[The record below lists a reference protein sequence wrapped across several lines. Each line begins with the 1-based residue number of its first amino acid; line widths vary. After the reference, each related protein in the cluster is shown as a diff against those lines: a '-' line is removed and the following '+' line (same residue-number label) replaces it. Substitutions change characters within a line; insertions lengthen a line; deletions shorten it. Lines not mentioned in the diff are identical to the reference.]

1 MLDDADRHPGHLEL
15 HPRILDEPREAFDPC
30 AIQPMRL
37 LAGKRLRRIPLRPQT
52 AMHEIDLRLAL
63 AEHGLVHVEEIIRS
77 DDRWEVAGRTAEDDE
92 MSLDIDI
99 RNGRILN

>member
-1 MLDDADRHPGHLEL
+1 MPTLPPSR
-15 HPRILDEPREAFDPC
+15 
-30 AIQPMRL
+30 RL
-37 LAGKRLRRIPLRPQT
+37 LA
-52 AMHEIDLRLAL
+52 ALAL
-63 AEHGLVHVEEIIRS
+63 NALIALSAQGEETYANATISERQARDIAWSAGLVHVEEIVRS

>member
-1 MLDDADRHPGHLEL
+1 MPTLNAPG
-15 HPRILDEPREAFDPC
+15 
-30 AIQPMRL
+30 RL
-37 LAGKRLRRIPLRPQT
+37 LA
-52 AMHEIDLRLAL
+52 AL
-63 AEHGLVHVEEIIRS
+63 VLNVLVALSAHGEETYADATISEQQARDIAWSAGLVHVEEIVRA

>member
-1 MLDDADRHPGHLEL
+1 MRMNGA
-15 HPRILDEPREAFDPC
+15 A
-30 AIQPMRL
+30 RL
-37 LAGKRLRRIPLRPQT
+37 LALTLFGGFAALPSPAIWAQAAATSPEDGQT
-52 AMHEIDLRLAL
+52 ISESRAREIAWS
-63 AEHGLVHVEEIIRS
+63 AGLVHVEEIVRS

>member
-1 MLDDADRHPGHLEL
+1 MPTLTPSR
-15 HPRILDEPREAFDPC
+15 
-30 AIQPMRL
+30 RL
-37 LAGKRLRRIPLRPQT
+37 LA
-52 AMHEIDLRLAL
+52 ALAL
-63 AEHGLVHVEEIIRS
+63 NALIALSAQGEETYADATISERQARDIAWSAGLVHVEEIVRS

>member
-1 MLDDADRHPGHLEL
+1 MPTLNAPS
-15 HPRILDEPREAFDPC
+15 
-30 AIQPMRL
+30 RL
-37 LAGKRLRRIPLRPQT
+37 LA
-52 AMHEIDLRLAL
+52 ALAL
-63 AEHGLVHVEEIIRS
+63 NALIALSAHAEETYANATISERQARDIAWSAGLVHVEEIVRL